1 MDMISQFVDVFLHI
15 DQHLNTFFINYG
27 YQTYF
32 IIFLIIFCETGLVVT
47 PFLPGDSLLF
57 ALGALCAASSLNI
70 WIILIILPIAA
81 ILGDNVNYWI
91 GNKFG
96 EKVFNR
102 KNSYFFNRQNLDKA
116 HAFYDKY
123 GGIAIT
129 ICRFAPILRTFVPF
143 VAGMVKMP
151 FAKFTFFNIMGG
163 IAWTTIFLLL
173 GYFFGNIPF
182 VQEHFEFVIVG
193 IVVFSLLPVV
203 YEFVKSKVKT
213 EKAV

>member
-1 MDMISQFVDVFLHI
+1 MDMISQFIDVFLHI
-15 DQHLNTFFINYG
+15 DEHLNTFFLNYG
-27 YQTYF
+27 SQTYL
-32 IIFLIIFCETGLVVT
+32 IIFIIIFCETGLVVT

-57 ALGALCAASSLNI
+57 ALGALSATSSLNI
-70 WIILIILPIAA
+70 WVFLVILPLAA

-96 EKVFNR
+96 EKVFN
-102 KNSYFFNRQNLDKA
+102 KKDSKFFNRKNLDKA
-116 HAFYDKY
+116 HSFYDKY

-151 FAKFTFFNIMGG
+151 FTKFTFFNILGG
-163 IAWTTIFLLL
+163 LLWTTIFLLL

-182 VQEHFEFVIVG
+182 VQKHFEFVIIG
-193 IVVFSLLPVV
+193 IVLFSLIPII
-203 YEFVKSKVKT
+203 YEYIKSKIKP
-213 EKAV
+213 ENAV

>member
-1 MDMISQFVDVFLHI
+1 MDMISQFIDVFLHI
-15 DQHLNTFFINYG
+15 DEHLNVFFLNYG
-27 YQTYF
+27 SQTYL

-57 ALGALCAASSLNI
+57 ALGALSATSTLNI
-70 WIILIILPIAA
+70 WVFLAILPLAA

-96 EKVFNR
+96 EKVFN
-102 KNSYFFNRQNLDKA
+102 KTNSRFFNKKNLEKA

-151 FAKFTFFNIMGG
+151 FTKFTFYNVLGG
-163 IAWTTIFLLL
+163 LLWTTIFLLL

-182 VQEHFEFVIVG
+182 VQKHFEFVIIG
-193 IVVFSLLPVV
+193 IVLFSLIPII
-203 YEFVKSKVKT
+203 YEYIKSRIKP
-213 EKAV
+213 ENAV